1 MLKVWKNKWIAGFL
15 IALLV
20 SNTLFAAGLGFAA
33 VATDE
38 SNVIPTLASAD
49 QTTSVVANADPSEPS
64 FKEKLEKGTLNN
76 SGIGKKS
83 VAEVTY
89 EASGETHVTQATYEP
104 SGKVTVIVELQGAP
118 LISSASPKAFGNQL
132 NALRSSERT
141 LTTQHESVKNQIR
154 ALSTKDSSSLKTFG
168 LSKIT
173 APKLEVIYD
182 YYMIMNAI
190 SLKVDY
196 QQLKEI
202 RQLPG
207 VKNAWVANTYEKV
220 VPEQSIEPLMANSS
234 GMIGSPAA
242 ITAGYTG
249 KGTTVAVIDTGL
261 DWKHEAFSTNMPPSL
276 TLKHTRKK
284 VSDILNSTDMSA
296 GKVNVDDIYM
306 DDKVPFAYDYADKDT
321 NVIPSASSDNAHG
334 THVAGTI
341 AANSDKVK
349 GIAPDAQLM
358 IMKVFDDI
366 NGFTN
371 DADIIAA
378 LDDSVK
384 MGADVIN
391 MSLGSNAG
399 FSTAGEASKDA
410 MYSRIASAGINL
422 VVAAGN
428 SYSSAYQNQ
437 SGSNLPYA
445 NEPDSS
451 IIAAPSTYEAALSVA
466 SMVNS
471 GISDAPYILAGDRKI
486 VFNDTSSAADPK
498 IQALNR
504 TYDYVYAGYGTA
516 EDVQKA
522 GDLKGKIA
530 LLSRGGQISFQE
542 KVGAAYAAGAVAA
555 VIYNNEAGKAN
566 MDISSYYI
574 PAVSITK
581 EDGEFLVNLDNKKL
595 AVDEKFRTNAP
606 NPDGYKMSEFS
617 SWGVSP
623 DLKLKPEITAPGE
636 NIYSTVPGNQYE
648 SMSGTS
654 MASPHIAGAEAV
666 VKQYVINKLNIADAV
681 EREKLVHTLLMNTAH
696 PAKDEDQQYYSPR
709 KQGAG
714 LANVHEAVTTGAYLT
729 VKGNERPKAE
739 LGYNKTGAYSFT
751 FDIHSISDEALT
763 YALNTAALSEKI
775 VTKDGKSLFAQ
786 KSTDYAE
793 KGIQVQYSGATNG
806 KVTVPARGT
815 ASVTVKITLSDALKA
830 QFDQATKNG
839 TFIDGFVM
847 LNAEKGVNLSMPF
860 VGFYGDWGQPRI
872 FDGTEYGKEGYSML
886 GSTVYNLYPGAQY
899 LLGQNQVAIALGQ
912 EWGVM
917 PEKFAISPNSLG
929 NSSKILG
936 ISTGMLRNAES
947 LKYTITDQAG
957 NMVKE
962 FNYSHVPKSIYYPG
976 SGAISWAEALLG
988 DQPFFDGLDQN
999 NDEVPEGIYTF
1010 KITGV
1015 VAGTNGQG
1023 TDSWTFD
1030 FAYDKTGPKLA
1041 DYSIYKENG
1050 KTYLKMSIK
1059 DNHYTSGLQLAT
1071 ADGGGALSNLV
1082 PIRDADE
1089 KLADGQSVNTVT
1101 MDISDLHDKLTKYGL
1116 PTDKIQV
1123 DMFDYAFNT
1132 SSSTIV
1138 LEAVGTEG
1146 LTLDK
1151 EALSL
1156 TVGTTED
1163 LTANITPV
1171 NATYKTVTWASSDP
1185 AIATVDTEG
1194 AVTGVSA
1201 GTARITATTNGKS
1214 ASSQITVTPIGSQG
1228 IVLNRA
1234 ALKLTVGS
1242 NKPLKA
1248 TTNPEVV
1255 SGPITWTSSN
1265 ESVASVDQNGMVK
1278 AKAAGTATITATASG
1293 KSATSRITVE
1303 GASNSEFTIVSG
1315 VLTSYNG
1322 SGGHIVIPD
1331 HVTEIGEEAFAYH
1344 EDILSVKIPDS
1355 VKKIGRA
1362 AFAYNKELK
1371 VVTLSEGLEVIG
1383 ESSFSDLAK
1392 LEQITLPST
1401 VTEIGDNAFARDT
1414 ALKAMHL
1421 PDGLTRIKQGAF
1433 RETNNLVS
1441 INIPNNVTEIGDHAF
1456 YLTTSLKEI
1465 KLPGNLNDIGRAAF
1479 SSSGIRSVE
1488 IPDSVTS
1495 IGDEAFWGSR
1505 IASVKLGSGLLTI
1518 GQRGFAETLISS
1530 IVIPDNVTTLAYS
1543 AFAENGKLS
1552 SVTIG
1557 KGLTEMG
1564 PQVFDSTESSSL
1576 KNIEV
1581 SVGNTAFSSQDGVL
1595 FNKDKTT
1602 LVRYPAGHGR
1612 DAYTVPDSVTQIEDY
1627 AFHVAA
1633 HLSSITLTDGLQSI
1647 GQQAFD
1653 SSVSLLSLTIP
1664 DSVKTIRKAAF
1675 THSDKLEKVKLGDG
1689 VEELGA
1695 YAFAYNF
1702 KLTSIDLGK
1711 GVKKIGD
1718 YAFQYNSSLVEIT
1731 FPDQVQSLGSNVL
1744 GNSERLS
1751 IVNIGK
1757 GVTSIGG
1764 NPFAS
1769 SLMIK
1774 SVNVAQDNDF
1784 YASEDG
1790 VLLDKAKTN
1799 LILYPAAKPDASYQ
1813 IPATVKEIS
1822 NYAFQR
1828 AQFLTDIQFPE
1839 GLLTIGTSAFSR
1851 TSNLKSVKLP
1861 DSLTEIGSFAF
1872 SDTGMETIV
1881 LGSNLTKINDW
1892 AFAFSEHL
1900 KSVAILDSNTTLG
1913 EFAFVGS
1920 PNLRTVV
1927 LGEGV
1932 SSIGWAAFSDT
1943 QNLTLYG
1950 WQGSAAEEYAG
1961 SNSIPFK
1968 VYTPLSVHLKA
1979 NHEASEGTIALSAEA
1994 TGGIGNKSYSFRAWN
2009 ESTQQTVTLDTYS
2022 AGNAYQWPTPQAGK
2036 YIVYADTKDE
2046 TGVSKTGT
2054 RQIEVL
2060 ASGEVIISAIPA
2072 TISPTTHNFDLGH
2085 PTDVTTEITWNE
2097 AHSVTQAVYG
2107 VNQGPSRSVT
2117 EAVYDRDALIQGH
2130 DYTVNGNTLTLKK
2143 GFLSGLNLKEG
2154 DTVSVEL
2161 LFDFG
2166 DKAVLIIRAIQNPVE
2181 VDASISPKTASF
2193 DKKASNQADVE
2204 TTITWNSAT
2213 SITDIKLEGASIREA
2228 AYTVDQDVLTI
2239 KKEYLA
2245 TQPKGN
2251 LPLTVQFD
2259 KGDDAVFMI
2268 NISNTSSKDDD
2279 DSTDTDT
2286 GSSPGNS
2293 TGNGTTGSGTASS
2306 GAGSSSSGSST
2317 TGTPSTASS
2326 VRVLDAKGNVIESFS
2341 TKLNT
2346 STGVATITMD
2356 SDFLNNAFA
2365 TSQADGKG
2373 MKTVEVTVESTQAK
2387 SYELTLPASF
2397 VTAADASRAIKIK
2410 TGIAVVTL
2418 PGNMLGTAGTAGAQ
2432 NITLELS
2439 SGSKNKLDAQAKS
2452 DMGTRPVVELNLKAN
2467 GKLWP
2472 WSNNNA
2478 AVTVAIPY
2486 TPTAAELKNPE
2497 HIVIQYVDAAGHATP
2512 VTSGKYDVLTGQVSF
2527 TTHHFSQYAVAY
2539 VEKSFPDLSQYAWAK
2554 KQIEVLS
2561 SKGIINGTTDTKFSP
2576 ADKITRA
2583 EYLTLLVKTLGL
2595 TTSFDSNFADVKQ
2608 GSYYYEAAGIAK
2620 KLGIA
2625 GGSGDN
2631 KFNPSAPISRQD
2643 MMVLTDKAL
2652 QKVNKLAATSS
2663 TTALESFSDRTDIAG
2678 YAASSLAVL
2687 VQEGL
2692 ITGSNGKIAP
2702 KAPTTRAEAAV
2713 FLYRIY
2719 NQN

>member
-1 MLKVWKNKWIAGFL
+1 
-15 IALLV
+15 
-20 SNTLFAAGLGFAA
+20 
-33 VATDE
+33 
-38 SNVIPTLASAD
+38 
-49 QTTSVVANADPSEPS
+49 
-64 FKEKLEKGTLNN
+64 
-76 SGIGKKS
+76 
-83 VAEVTY
+83 
-89 EASGETHVTQATYEP
+89 
-104 SGKVTVIVELQGAP
+104 
-118 LISSASPKAFGNQL
+118 
-132 NALRSSERT
+132 
-141 LTTQHESVKNQIR
+141 
-154 ALSTKDSSSLKTFG
+154 
-168 LSKIT
+168 
-173 APKLEVIYD
+173 
-182 YYMIMNAI
+182 MN
-190 SLKVDY
+190 
-196 QQLKEI
+196 
-202 RQLPG
+202 G
-207 VKNAWVANTYEKV
+207 
-220 VPEQSIEPLMANSS
+220 
-234 GMIGSPAA
+234 
-242 ITAGYTG
+242 
-249 KGTTVAVIDTGL
+249 
-261 DWKHEAFSTNMPPSL
+261 
-276 TLKHTRKK
+276 
-284 VSDILNSTDMSA
+284 
-296 GKVNVDDIYM
+296 
-306 DDKVPFAYDYADKDT
+306 
-321 NVIPSASSDNAHG
+321 
-334 THVAGTI
+334 
-341 AANSDKVK
+341 
-349 GIAPDAQLM
+349 
-358 IMKVFDDI
+358 
-366 NGFTN
+366 
-371 DADIIAA
+371 
-378 LDDSVK
+378 
-384 MGADVIN
+384 
-391 MSLGSNAG
+391 
-399 FSTAGEASKDA
+399 
-410 MYSRIASAGINL
+410 
-422 VVAAGN
+422 
-428 SYSSAYQNQ
+428 
-437 SGSNLPYA
+437 
-445 NEPDSS
+445 
-451 IIAAPSTYEAALSVA
+451 
-466 SMVNS
+466 
-471 GISDAPYILAGDRKI
+471 
-486 VFNDTSSAADPK
+486 
-498 IQALNR
+498 
-504 TYDYVYAGYGTA
+504 
-516 EDVQKA
+516 
-522 GDLKGKIA
+522 
-530 LLSRGGQISFQE
+530 
-542 KVGAAYAAGAVAA
+542 
-555 VIYNNEAGKAN
+555 
-566 MDISSYYI
+566 
-574 PAVSITK
+574 
-581 EDGEFLVNLDNKKL
+581 
-595 AVDEKFRTNAP
+595 
-606 NPDGYKMSEFS
+606 
-617 SWGVSP
+617 
-623 DLKLKPEITAPGE
+623 
-636 NIYSTVPGNQYE
+636 
-648 SMSGTS
+648 
-654 MASPHIAGAEAV
+654 
-666 VKQYVINKLNIADAV
+666 
-681 EREKLVHTLLMNTAH
+681 
-696 PAKDEDQQYYSPR
+696 
-709 KQGAG
+709 
-714 LANVHEAVTTGAYLT
+714 AVTTGAYLT
-729 VKGNERPKAE
+729 VQGNDRPKAE
-739 LGYNKTGAYSFT
+739 LGYNKAGVYSFT
-751 FDIHSISDEALT
+751 FDIHSISDQALT
-763 YALNTAALSEKI
+763 YDLNTATLSEKI
-775 VTKDGKSLFAQ
+775 VTKDGKNLFSQ
-786 KSTDYAE
+786 HSTDYAG
-793 KGIQVQYSGATNG
+793 KGIQVQYSGVTDG

-815 ASVTVKITLSDALKA
+815 ATVTVKITLSDALKA

-872 FDGTEYGKEGYSML
+872 FDGTEYGKDGYSIK
-886 GSTVYNLYPGAQY
+886 GSSPYNLYPGQGY

-917 PEKFAISPNSLG
+917 PEKFAISPISLG
-929 NSSKILG
+929 NSYRILG
-936 ISTGMLRNAES
+936 VATGLLRNAES
-947 LKYTITDQAG
+947 LKYTITDRDG
-957 NMVKE
+957 NIVKE
-962 FNYSHVPKSIYYPG
+962 FDYSQVPKSLYYVS
-976 SGAISWAEALLG
+976 SGVVSWAEALLN
-988 DQPFFDGLDQN
+988 DKPSFDGLDQN
-999 NDEVPEGIYTF
+999 NNEVPEGIYAF
-1010 KITGV
+1010 KVTGV

-1030 FAYDKTGPKLA
+1030 FAYDKTGPTLA

-1050 KTYLKMSIK
+1050 KTFLKMIIK

-1071 ADGGGALSNLV
+1071 ENGGALSNLV
-1082 PIRDADE
+1082 AIKDADE
-1089 KLADGQSVNTVT
+1089 KLADGTSVNTVT
-1101 MDISDLHDKLTKYGL
+1101 MDITDLKDKLTNNGL

-1123 DMFDYAFNT
+1123 DMFDYAFN
-1132 SSSTIV
+1132 SSSASIV
-1138 LEAVGTEG
+1138 LEPIGTEG
-1146 LTLDK
+1146 ITLDK

-1156 TVGTTED
+1156 VVGTTED

-1185 AIATVDTEG
+1185 AITTVDTEG

-1214 ASSQITVTPIGSQG
+1214 ASSQVTVTPIGGQG

-1293 KSATSRITVE
+1293 KSATSRIMVE
-1303 GASNSEFTIVSG
+1303 GASSSEFTIVSG

-1331 HVTEIGEEAFAYH
+1331 HVTEIGEEAFAYR

-1401 VTEIGDNAFARDT
+1401 LKEIGDNAFARDT

-1421 PDGLTRIKQGAF
+1421 PDGLTRINQGAF
-1433 RETNNLVS
+1433 RETSNLVS
-1441 INIPNNVTEIGDHAF
+1441 INIPDNVTEIGDHAF
-1456 YLTTSLKEI
+1456 FLTTSLKEI
-1465 KLPGNLNDIGRAAF
+1465 KLPSHLTSIGRAAF
-1479 SSSGIRSVE
+1479 SSSAIRSVE

-1530 IVIPDNVTTLAYS
+1530 VVIPDSVTTLGYA
-1543 AFAENGKLS
+1543 AFAENAKLANVS
-1552 SVTIG
+1552 IG
-1557 KGLTEMG
+1557 KGVTQMG
-1564 PQVFDSTESSSL
+1564 QQAFDSTESSSL

-1602 LVRYPAGHGR
+1602 LVRYPAGDGR
-1612 DAYTVPDSVTQIEDY
+1612 DAYTIPDTVTKIEDF

-1633 HLSSITLTDGLQSI
+1633 NLSSITLTDGLQSI
-1647 GQQAFD
+1647 GNQAFD

-1664 DSVKTIRKAAF
+1664 NSVKTIGKAAF
-1675 THSDKLEKVKLGDG
+1675 THSDKLEKVNLGDG

-1872 SDTGMETIV
+1872 SDTGIESLV

-1892 AFAFSEHL
+1892 AFAFSNHL

-1913 EFAFVGS
+1913 GFAFVGS
-1920 PNLRTVV
+1920 PNLRVV
-1927 LGEGV
+1927 ILGEGV
-1932 SSIGWAAFSDT
+1932 SNIGWGAFNDT
-1943 QNLTLYG
+1943 TDLTLYG

-2036 YIVYADTKDE
+2036 YIVYADAKDE

-2072 TISPTTHNFDLGH
+2072 TISPTTHNFDLDH
-2085 PTDVTTEITWNE
+2085 PMDVTTEITWNE

-2166 DKAVLIIRAIQNPVE
+2166 DKAVLTIRAIQNPVE

-2204 TTITWNSAT
+2204 TTITWNSAS
-2213 SITDIKLEGASIREA
+2213 SITDIKLEGASIGEA
-2228 AYTVDQDVLTI
+2228 AYTVNQDVLTI

-2251 LPLTVQFD
+2251 LPLEVQFD
-2259 KGDDAVFMI
+2259 KGNDAILMI
-2268 NISNTSSKDDD
+2268 NISDTSSNKDDD
-2279 DSTDTDT
+2279 DSTDTD
-2286 GSSPGNS
+2286 SSPDTS
-2293 TGNGTTGSGTASS
+2293 TGSGTAIS

-2326 VRVLDAKGNVIESFS
+2326 VRVLDAKGNAIESFS

-2373 MKTVEVTVESTQAK
+2373 MKTVEVTVESNQAK

-2418 PGNMLGTAGTAGAQ
+2418 PGNMLGTAGAAGAQ

-2467 GKLWP
+2467 GKLLP

-2512 VTSGKYDVLTGQVSF
+2512 VTSGKYDAVTGQVSF
-2527 TTHHFSQYAVAY
+2527 TTHHFSQFAVAY
-2539 VEKSFPDLSQYAWAK
+2539 VEKSFQDLSQYAWAK

-2561 SKGIINGTTDTKFSP
+2561 SKGVINGTTDTKFSP

-2631 KFNPSAPISRQD
+2631 KFNPNAPISRQD

-2652 QKVNKLAATSS
+2652 QKANKLAITSS
-2663 TTALESFSDRTDIAG
+2663 TAALESFSDRADIAN
-2678 YAASSLAVL
+2678 YAAASLAAL

-2692 ITGSNGKIAP
+2692 ITGSDGKIAP

>member
-15 IALLV
+15 IVLLI
-20 SNTLFAAGLGFAA
+20 SNTLLAAGIGFAA
-33 VATDE
+33 SATDE
-38 SNVIPTLASAD
+38 NGTLLSLDTAKQKADAVAS
-49 QTTSVVANADPSEPS
+49 SSSGEPS
-64 FKEKLEKGTLNN
+64 FKEKLETGALKQ
-76 SGIGKKS
+76 SGIARKS
-83 VAEVTY
+83 VAEATY
-89 EASGETHVTQATYEP
+89 EASGETNVTQATYEP

-118 LISSASPKAFGNQL
+118 LISSASTKAFSNRL
-132 NALRSSERT
+132 NALQSSGRT
-141 LTTQHESVKNQIR
+141 LAAQHESVKSQIR
-154 ALSTKDSSSLKTFG
+154 AFSTKDSSSLKTFG
-168 LSKIT
+168 LSKMT

-182 YYMIMNAI
+182 YYMVMNAI

-207 VKNAWVANTYEKV
+207 VKNAWVASTYEKV
-220 VPEQSIEPLMANSS
+220 VPKQSMEPLMANSS

-242 ITAGYTG
+242 IAAGYTG
-249 KGTTVAVIDTGL
+249 KGMTVAVVDTGL
-261 DWKHEAFSTNMPPSL
+261 DWKHEAFSTHMPPSL
-276 TLKHTRKK
+276 TLKHSRQKI
-284 VSDILNSTDMSA
+284 SDILNSTDMSA
-296 GKVNVDDIYM
+296 GKVKVDDVYM
-306 DDKVPFAYDYADKDT
+306 DDKVPYAYDYADKDT
-321 NVIPSASSDNAHG
+321 NVIPSASSDNSHG

-341 AANSDKVK
+341 AASGDKLK

-366 NGFTN
+366 NGYTN

-410 MYSRIASAGINL
+410 MYGRIENAGINL

-428 SYSSAYQNQ
+428 SYSAAYQNQ
-437 SGSNLPYA
+437 SGSNLPFA

-451 IIAAPSTYEAALSVA
+451 IVAAPSTYEAALSVA

-486 VFNDTSSAADPK
+486 IFNDTSSAADPK

-504 TYDYVYAGYGTA
+504 TYDYVYAGYGST
-516 EDVQKA
+516 EDIRKA

-530 LLSRGGQISFQE
+530 LMSRGGQISFQE
-542 KVGAAYAAGAVAA
+542 KVGAAYGAGAVAA
-555 VIYNNEAGKAN
+555 VIFDNETGKAN

-581 EDGEFLVNLDNKKL
+581 EDGEFLLNLADKKL
-595 AVDEKFRTNAP
+595 TVDEKFRTNAP

-648 SMSGTS
+648 TMSGTS
-654 MASPHIAGAEAV
+654 MASPHIAGAEAI
-666 VKQYVINKLNIADAV
+666 VKQYVTNKLNIADAV

-714 LANVHEAVTTGAYLT
+714 LADVSGAVTTGAYVT
-729 VKGNERPKAE
+729 VKDNERPKAE
-739 LGYNKTGAYSFT
+739 LGYNKAGAYSFT
-751 FDIHSISDEALT
+751 FDIHSMSDEALS
-763 YALNTAALSEKI
+763 YDLNTAALSEKI

-786 KSTDYAE
+786 KSTDYAG
-793 KGIQVQYSGATNG
+793 KGIQVQYSGATDG
-806 KVTVPARGT
+806 KVTVPAHGT
-815 ASVTVKITLSDALKA
+815 TSVTVKITLSDALKA
-830 QFDQATKNG
+830 QLDQATKNG

-847 LNAEKGVNLSMPF
+847 LNAEKGVNLSIPF

-886 GSTVYNLYPGAQY
+886 GSTVYNLYPGVQY
-899 LLGQNQVAIALGQ
+899 LLGQNQVAIALDLN
-912 EWGVM
+912 WGVM

-929 NSSKILG
+929 NSSKIVG

-947 LKYTITDQAG
+947 LKYTLTDQAG

-976 SGAISWAEALLG
+976 SGEISWAEALLG

-1041 DYSIYKENG
+1041 DYSIYKEND
-1050 KTYLKMSIK
+1050 KTYLKMTIK
-1059 DNHYTSGLQLAT
+1059 DNHYTSGLQLT
-1071 ADGGGALSNLV
+1071 TGNGGALSNLV
-1082 PIRDADE
+1082 AIKDADE
-1089 KLADGQSVNTVT
+1089 KLPDGTSVNTVT
-1101 MDISDLHDKLTKYGL
+1101 MDITDLKDKLTKNGL
-1116 PTDKIQV
+1116 PTDKISV
-1123 DMFDYAFNT
+1123 DMFDYAFNY
-1132 SSSTIV
+1132 SSESIV
-1138 LEAVGTEG
+1138 LEPVGTEG
-1146 LTLDK
+1146 ITLDK

-1156 TVGTTED
+1156 VVGTTED
-1163 LTANITPV
+1163 LKATITPV
-1171 NATYKTVTWASSDP
+1171 NATYKAITWTSSDP
-1185 AIATVDTEG
+1185 AVATVDTEG
-1194 AVTGVSA
+1194 AITGVNA
-1201 GTARITATTNGKS
+1201 GTATITATSNGKS
-1214 ASSQITVTPIGSQG
+1214 ASSQVTVTPIGSQG

-1242 NKPLKA
+1242 SKPLKA

-1255 SGPITWTSSN
+1255 TGPITWTSSN
-1265 ESVASVDQNGMVK
+1265 ESVASVDQNGLIK
-1278 AKAAGTATITATASG
+1278 ATAAGTATITATASG
-1293 KSATSRITVE
+1293 KSAISRITVE
-1303 GASNSEFTIVSG
+1303 AVSSTDFTIVNG

-1322 SGGHIVIPD
+1322 PGGHIVIPD
-1331 HVTEIGEEAFAYH
+1331 SVTEIGEEVFAYR
-1344 EDILSVKIPDS
+1344 EDILSVKIPAS

-1362 AFAYNKELK
+1362 AFSYAKELK
-1371 VVTLSEGLEVIG
+1371 VITLSEGLEVIG

-1392 LEQITLPST
+1392 LAQITLPST
-1401 VTEIGDNAFARDT
+1401 VKDIGDSAFARDT
-1414 ALKAMHL
+1414 ALRSLHL
-1421 PDGLTRIKQGAF
+1421 PDRLTRINRGAF
-1433 RETNNLVS
+1433 QETRALTS
-1441 INIPNNVTEIGDHAF
+1441 INIPESVTEIGDYAF
-1456 YLTTSLKEI
+1456 SLTTSLKEI
-1465 KLPGNLNDIGRAAF
+1465 KLPDGLTSIGRAAF
-1479 SSSGIRSVE
+1479 TSSAIGSVE
-1488 IPDSVTS
+1488 IPNSVTS

-1505 IASVKLGSGLLTI
+1505 IATVQLGSGLLTI
-1518 GQRGFAETLISS
+1518 GARGFAETQISS
-1530 IVIPDNVTTLAYS
+1530 VTIPDSVTTLGDF
-1543 AFAENGKLS
+1543 AFAENAKLANVS
-1552 SVTIG
+1552 IG
-1557 KGLTEMG
+1557 KGVTLMG
-1564 PQVFDSTESSSL
+1564 QQAFDSNGSSSL

-1581 SVGNTAFSSQDGVL
+1581 SADNTAFSSQDGVL

-1602 LVRYPAGHGR
+1602 LIRYPAGHGR
-1612 DAYTVPDSVTQIEDY
+1612 DAYTVPDTVTKIEDY

-1633 HLSSITLTDGLQSI
+1633 NLSSITLSDGLQTI
-1647 GQQAFD
+1647 GEHAFD
-1653 SSVSLLSLTIP
+1653 SSISLLSLTIP
-1664 DSVKTIRKAAF
+1664 DSVKTIGKAAF
-1675 THSDKLEKVKLGDG
+1675 THSDKLERVKLGDG

-1695 YAFAYNF
+1695 YAFAYSG

-1711 GVKKIGD
+1711 SVTKIGD

-1731 FPDQVQSLGSNVL
+1731 IPDQVESLGSFVL
-1744 GNSERLS
+1744 SNSERLS

-1774 SVNVAQDNDF
+1774 SVNVDPDNAS
-1784 YASEDG
+1784 YASEEG
-1790 VLLDKAKTN
+1790 VLLNKAKTN
-1799 LILYPAAKPDASYQ
+1799 LILYPAAKPESVYK
-1813 IPATVKEIS
+1813 IPATVTNIS
-1822 NYAFQR
+1822 NYAFQK

-1839 GLLTIGTSAFSR
+1839 GLLTIGTSAFNR
-1851 TSNLKSVKLP
+1851 TNNLKSVKLP
-1861 DSLTEIGSFAF
+1861 NSLTEIGSFAF
-1872 SDTGMETIV
+1872 SDTGIETIV

-1892 AFAFSEHL
+1892 AFAFSNHL

-1920 PNLRTVV
+1920 PNLRTVI

-1932 SSIGWAAFSDT
+1932 SDIGLGAFSDT
-1943 QNLTLYG
+1943 QDLTLYG
-1950 WQGSAAEEYAG
+1950 WSGSKAEAYAE

-1968 VYTPLSVHLKA
+1968 VYTPLSVQLKA
-1979 NHEASEGTIALSAEA
+1979 KHEAADGIIALSAEA
-1994 TGGIGNKSYSFRAWN
+1994 VGGIGNKTYSFRALN
-2009 ESTQQTVTLDTYS
+2009 EDSQETVTLDTYS
-2022 AGNAYQWPTPQAGK
+2022 TGDTYQWATPQVGK
-2036 YIVYADTKDE
+2036 YIVYADAKDE
-2046 TGVSKTGT
+2046 TGVSKTGA

-2060 ASGEVIISAIPA
+2060 ASGEVIISANPA
-2072 TISPTTHNFDLGH
+2072 TISPTSRNFDLGH

-2097 AHSVTQAVYG
+2097 AHSVTQVVYG

-2117 EAVYDRDALIQGH
+2117 EAVYNRDALVEGH
-2130 DYTVNGNTLTLKK
+2130 DYIVKGNTLTLKK

-2154 DTVSVEL
+2154 DTVSIEL

-2166 DKAVLIIRAIQNPVE
+2166 DKAVLTVRAIENKV
-2181 VDASISPKTASF
+2181 VADASLRPATASF
-2193 DKKASNQADVE
+2193 DQKSGRQEDVKA
-2204 TTITWNSAT
+2204 TIIWNDAS
-2213 SITDIKLEGASIREA
+2213 SITDIKQAGASIGA
-2228 AYTVDQDVLTI
+2228 TAYTVNGDVLTI

-2251 LPLTVQFD
+2251 LPLAVQFD
-2259 KGDDAVFMI
+2259 KGNDAVLMI
-2268 NISNTSSKDDD
+2268 QISDTSSSKDDGDDQDD
-2279 DSTDTDT
+2279 DSDNSNGSNGNNSS
-2286 GSSPGNS
+2286 GSS
-2293 TGNGTTGSGTASS
+2293 
-2306 GAGSSSSGSST
+2306 GSSSSASGSST
-2317 TGTPSTASS
+2317 TATPSTASS
-2326 VRVLDAKGNVIESFS
+2326 VRVLDAKGNPIESFT
-2341 TKLNT
+2341 TKLNS
-2346 STGVATITMD
+2346 STGLATITMD
-2356 SDFLNNAFA
+2356 SDFLSNAFA
-2365 TSQADGKG
+2365 ASQADGKG
-2373 MKTVEVTVESTQAK
+2373 MKTLEVTVESNQAK
-2387 SYELTLPASF
+2387 SYELTLPTSF
-2397 VTAADASRAIKIK
+2397 VASADASRAIQIK
-2410 TGIAVVTL
+2410 TGMAVVTL
-2418 PGNMLGTAGTAGAQ
+2418 PGNMLGTAEAAGAQ
-2432 NITLELS
+2432 HITLELS
-2439 SGSKNKLDAQAKS
+2439 SGSNSKLDAQARS
-2452 DMGTRPVVELNLKAN
+2452 HIGTRPVIELNLKAN
-2467 GKLWP
+2467 GKRLP
-2472 WSNNNA
+2472 WNNNNA
-2478 AVTVAIPY
+2478 VVTVAIPY
-2486 TPTAAELKNPE
+2486 VPTAAEMKNLE
-2497 HIVIQYVDAAGHATP
+2497 HIAIQYVDAAGHATP
-2512 VTSGKYDVLTGQVSF
+2512 VTSGKYDASIGAVRF

-2539 VEKSFPDLSQYAWAK
+2539 VDKSFQDLGQHTWAK

-2561 SKGIINGTTDTKFSP
+2561 SKGVINGTTENNFSP
-2576 ADKITRA
+2576 AAKITRA

-2595 TTSFDSNFADVKQ
+2595 TTSFDSSFADVKQ

-2631 KFNPSAPISRQD
+2631 KFNPNAPVSRQD
-2643 MMVLTDKAL
+2643 MMVMTDKAL
-2652 QKVNKLAATSS
+2652 QKANKLAATTS
-2663 TTALESFSDRTDIAG
+2663 TAALDSFSDRADIAG
-2678 YAASSLAVL
+2678 YAAASLAAL

-2692 ITGSNGKIAP
+2692 ITGSDGKIAP